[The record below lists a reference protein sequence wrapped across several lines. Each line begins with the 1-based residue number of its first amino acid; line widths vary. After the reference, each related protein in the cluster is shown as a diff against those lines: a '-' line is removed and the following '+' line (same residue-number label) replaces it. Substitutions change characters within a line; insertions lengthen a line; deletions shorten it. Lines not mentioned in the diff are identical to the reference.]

1 MLGLHG
7 PSLVNT
13 FSFFKIRICSY
24 FYYSICQP
32 IQSLDGYLGVG
43 ASNLHW
49 LCGSVYRVQWPA
61 PEDTEACWW
70 LQVLH
75 WHGIHNW
82 SRFLYFWGL
91 RESGKISLWLTKVP
105 VLEIPSYAWPSMT
118 NRWPQIHCLT
128 HQQHGELLH
137 LLGYAIGFWPE
148 ETRSD
153 RNHYVQINNDNVL
166 ATVVDNFPL
175 NSDNNYSVPFDYC
188 SIMFHHERVQAI
200 YISVCSRY
208 VWCHID
214 FQYVFVV
221 RIYSKIPPFLR
232 LSRIMAE

>member
-1 MLGLHG
+1 MAILEWEQATCIDFVEVSTGYSG
-7 PSLVNT
+7 PHLKIQRHADDCR
-13 FSFFKIRICSY
+13 SFIGMVSTTGQD
-24 FYYSICQP
+24 FYIS
-32 IQSLDGYLGVG
+32 
-43 ASNLHW
+43 
-49 LCGSVYRVQWPA
+49 
-61 PEDTEACWW
+61 EDCEG
-70 LQVLH
+70 QV
-75 WHGIHNW
+75 
-82 SRFLYFWGL
+82 R
-91 RESGKISLWLTKVP
+91 WLTKVP